1 MKPTLPRGTRDYSP
15 EMMLKR
21 NYITDTIKSVFKKF
35 GFMPLE
41 TPAMENLSVLMGK
54 YGEEGDQ
61 LLYKVLNSGDFL
73 SKTRQEDAG
82 NGSKAF
88 ALKISEKGLRYDLTV
103 PFARYVVMNQNNIS
117 YPFKRYQIQP
127 VWRGDAP
134 QRGRY
139 REFYQCDA
147 DVVGTSSL
155 LCEAEIILMMNEVLQ
170 NLQLNQPNAY
180 QIKINN
186 RKILAGIA
194 EIGGV
199 LGKETDLCVAIDK
212 LDKIGEEN
220 VILELKERGF
230 SDIAIEKIKPIFSFN
245 TTTATVDNNSDKLN
259 FLKDFLKTSSTG
271 LQGISEIEKV
281 FEYVES
287 FTDKSAEKN
296 NVELD
301 ITLARGL
308 SYYTGAIFEVKVQNT
323 AIGSI
328 SGGGRY
334 DDLTGSFG
342 LKDVA
347 GVGFSF
353 GLDRIYDVLEE
364 FALFP
369 VQDGASTQIL
379 IANFEAE
386 AEKYALKTLKKLRD
400 AGINAEIYPQILKLE
415 KQLKYANAKKIPFM
429 LMIGLD
435 ETQSN
440 ILTFKDMNARTQE
453 KLSIEEVILKFV

>member
-194 EIGGV
+194 EVGGV

-230 SDIAIEKIKPIFSFN
+230 SDIAIEKIKPIFAFN
-245 TTTATVDNNSDKLN
+245 VATTTVSNNLDKLN

-379 IANFEAE
+379 IANFEAK

-453 KLSIEEVILKFV
+453 KLSIEEIILKFV